1 MGLHHTTSAYFNI
14 FCVGYINF
22 TAGLI
27 IIFILLLFLLL
38 TSLKAILNFP
48 KKGMSFISWMCRSN
62 ACIMWCVSS
71 DRACYM
77 VITYSLSTV
86 VDTNRPFWTLLTYQV
101 QHWHILPPC
110 GSIQASP
117 IQDQDTLLFDTICAK
132 VYASS
137 LENVKKKVY
146 GVVSI
151 SHSFHPW
158 SYWSWTGMPLRWLL
172 DTWDASCSTPAALHS
187 NVGHLN
193 VTSGASLLS
202 WTTGERGWGA
212 EKVTCHFSSCCKIS
226 YKYTCTLIQYVL
238 YSVLNDTKLLYRFW
252 VDIGTYKSHIYLQL
266 PLTLFSM
273 TFTDS
278 SAAWWSGIVW
288 SSLSRRVS
296 FCANYSVVKPFPF
309 LP

>member
-38 TSLKAILNFP
+38 TSLKAILYFP

-137 LENVKKKVY
+137 LENVKK
-146 GVVSI
+146 
-151 SHSFHPW
+151 
-158 SYWSWTGMPLRWLL
+158 
-172 DTWDASCSTPAALHS
+172 
-187 NVGHLN
+187 N
-193 VTSGASLLS
+193 SL
-202 WTTGERGWGA
+202 
-212 EKVTCHFSSCCKIS
+212 
-226 YKYTCTLIQYVL
+226 
-238 YSVLNDTKLLYRFW
+238 
-252 VDIGTYKSHIYLQL
+252 
-266 PLTLFSM
+266 
-273 TFTDS
+273 
-278 SAAWWSGIVW
+278 W
-288 SSLSRRVS
+288 SSIH
-296 FCANYSVVKPFPF
+296 FPF
-309 LP
+309 LPPLVLLVLDWNAPEVAVGHMRCFVFYPSCFTLKCWASQCDKWSQFTLLDHRRKGVRGWKGNMPF